1 MKRASEWVVTWVS
14 EARPGEEQEARFNT
28 WEGAMVFY
36 RNLID
41 SPLFSDVHI
50 KALEQQPCEDCISR
64 AEALKHSYIV
74 YDDELERHNVVSVE
88 DIEELPT
95 IMEADKAE
103 SEDPDCEYYRNMCGG
118 ICFAQKCA
126 PRCECRGIKE
136 RCGI

>member
-28 WEGAMVFY
+28 WDGAMGYY

-50 KALEQQPCEDCISR
+50 KKEDCISR

-95 IMEADKAE
+95 IIDADKEE
-103 SEDPDCEYYRNMCGG
+103 SGEPDCEYYRDMYGG

-136 RCGI
+136 RCDI

>member
-1 MKRASEWVVTWVS
+1 MTRE
-14 EARPGEEQEARFNT
+14 EAKEVLQEQIYKCWCESD
-28 WEGAMVFY
+28 EKG
-36 RNLID
+36 ID
-41 SPLFSDVHI
+41 
-50 KALEQQPCEDCISR
+50 ALNVAISLLCQQPCEDCISR

-74 YDDELERHNVVSVE
+74 YDDELVRHNVVSVE

-95 IMEADKAE
+95 IIEADKAE

-136 RCGI
+136 RCDI